1 MGAIADE
8 ATRQT
13 REKLALA
20 LYERSIDGLDKEVVQ
35 VIESGDTP
43 IWLARAMD
51 HGLNC
56 DPVDACNYFEKAAEM
71 FKRRVE
77 RIFKEA
83 GVS

>member
-13 REKLALA
+13 
-20 LYERSIDGLDKEVVQ
+20 IDGLDHEVMQ
-35 VIESGDTP
+35 AIASGETP

-51 HGLNC
+51 HGLRC

-71 FKRRVE
+71 FKSRVE